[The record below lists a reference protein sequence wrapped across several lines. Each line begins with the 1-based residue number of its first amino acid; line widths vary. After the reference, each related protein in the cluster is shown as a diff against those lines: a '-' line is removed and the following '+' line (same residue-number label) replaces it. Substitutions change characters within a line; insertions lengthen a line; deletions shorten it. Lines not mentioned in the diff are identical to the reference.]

1 VIESEYFRPKISLLL
16 SLLKLLIS
24 ISIVF
29 LLVIFWAKAQSFEV
43 SYFISIPIMLITL
56 LGVGWFHRINYSWFY
71 NDIGLSVNMSF
82 NLFGLQII
90 KVERSSKLEIIK
102 KLSCKPIRN
111 FELHGV
117 YMDFKPLNKELF
129 SFGIKVLNCGKPLTP
144 NHVKAS
150 A

>member
-1 VIESEYFRPKISLLL
+1 MIESEYFRPKISLLL
-16 SLLKLLIS
+16 SLFKLLIS

-29 LLVIFWAKAQSFEV
+29 VLVIFWGKAQSGEV
-43 SYFISIPIMLITL
+43 SSFISMPILLISL
-56 LGVGWFHRINYSWFY
+56 LGVGWFHRINYSWVY

-90 KVERSSKLEIIK
+90 KVERSSKLATIK
-102 KLSCKPIRN
+102 RLSYKPMRN

-117 YMDFKPLNKELF
+117 HMDFKPLNSELF
-129 SFGIKVLNCGKPLTP
+129 GFGLKVLNCGKPLIP
-144 NHVKAS
+144 NHVEAR